1 MDFFQLKNPA
11 QLFEKHALLR
21 VVSHVAHGAKHF
33 KVDPNRHSSG
43 DAATRQTYAEN
54 YANNYGDDS
63 LFIYSSAKEA
73 SELGKPEYN
82 LLELGGLP
90 IHFWRRH
97 VYGDGL
103 C

>member
-21 VVSHVAHGAKHF
+21 VVFHFANGAKHF
-33 KVDPNRHSSG
+33 TVDPNRHSSV
-43 DAATRQTYAEN
+43 DATTRETFAEN
-54 YANNYGDDS
+54 YADNYGDDS
-63 LFIYSSAKEA
+63 LFIYPSAKQA
-73 SELGKPEYN
+73 SDLGKPKYN
-82 LLELGGLP
+82 LLELGGLLMYFSRP
-90 IHFWRRH
+90 H